1 MEIPVSRGNCSTS
14 VILAQQW
21 FSGANVDT
29 PEKKEKNIKQ
39 QPNSQTKA
47 FKYNEKYRDNTK

>member
-1 MEIPVSRGNCSTS
+1 MAIPVSRGNCSTS

-29 PEKKEKNIKQ
+29 LESVHTRKERKKY
-39 QPNSQTKA
+39 QTTI
-47 FKYNEKYRDNTK
+47 RLPHHDL